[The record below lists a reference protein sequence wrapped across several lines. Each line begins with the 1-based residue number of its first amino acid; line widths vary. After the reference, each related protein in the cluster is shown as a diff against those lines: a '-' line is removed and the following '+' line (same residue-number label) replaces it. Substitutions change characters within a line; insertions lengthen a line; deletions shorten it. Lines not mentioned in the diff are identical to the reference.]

1 MDTIFTP
8 LACCLLV
15 LFLPATQMEN
25 QNLTTTTPSPGLN
38 LSLDTTVSATSNS
51 DVPVT
56 VFSNSTEH
64 ITQDTSTKV
73 DDGKSNTT
81 ATTKSTSQ
89 HQTSQAATSLATL
102 TNTTLKTTQSTPTP
116 AFTTLTTH
124 AIHTTSYISTPDW
137 SRTTENPPYS
147 FSTIT
152 ESVHR
157 TTHSVHLNVP
167 EKSMTIIF
175 SAVLALFVV
184 ALLIIMLHR
193 CKHKIQYLHQP
204 LNDTEDT
211 GGFMADEDTLVIS
224 GGLYDGH
231 PIYDNVPPVPADQ
244 SQFRLEF
251 LH

>member
-1 MDTIFTP
+1 MDTIFAP

-25 QNLTTTTPSPGLN
+25 FTITPSPGLN
-38 LSLDTTVSATSNS
+38 LSLETTVSATSNS
-51 DVPVT
+51 DAPVT

-81 ATTKSTSQ
+81 ATTTSTSQ
-89 HQTSQAATSLATL
+89 HQTSQEATSLAT
-102 TNTTLKTTQSTPTP
+102 NTALKTTTQSTPTP
-116 AFTTLTTH
+116 AFTTQTTH

-137 SRTTENPPYS
+137 SRATENPPYS
-147 FSTIT
+147 FSTVT

-157 TTHSVHLNVP
+157 TTQSVHLNVP